1 MPERKAS
8 GSPES
13 IVSSSSPEN
22 GFGEDEKPTF
32 PMLRPIE
39 PAQQDTDTRTSPLVP
54 LLQPVPV
61 KYPQMLIKQ
70 ELSDDVTCS
79 IQSEIRAPLN
89 VQIPSHRGKQDL
101 DSAISALARKERLG
115 DIDPIT
121 GMSRSSRE
129 DAEVSVTL
137 TLSAKAAEDIGG
149 VLSAIADLLKIAAPP
164 SYEVSR
170 SPSPDQSKSNLKH
183 KEEAFRI
190 HTLPKGKQTFCKQ
203 CEVVFVNA
211 GVRKKKSDI
220 PMLTKAEMQ
229 YEEDEMMFCSVN
241 CFNAFTITRQLTLKP
256 GVPDSNMLESG
267 LASSLTIPSVKDQPM
282 LSPRDLT
289 PSSSAIATSA
299 VTPTPGFESMETT
312 PIKSGPPT
320 PQLGSPTLFRMKQD
334 LGKRPYKRSSSF
346 SAPVEKKWKNER
358 YKRFDANLFPEVQ
371 ESKKKDVDEIK
382 LWAEF
387 SVAIRHD
394 LEAVPD
400 QRFCEFCHDC
410 GDGLSDG
417 PARYGIRYDC
427 GDGLSDGPASYGIRY
442 DCGDGLSDGP
452 ARYGIRYD
460 CGDGLSDGPARY
472 GIRYDC
478 GDGLSDG
485 PARYGIRYDCG
496 DGLSD
501 GPARYGIRYDCGDG
515 LSDGP
520 ARYGIRYDCGDG
532 LSDGPARY
540 GIRYDCGDGLSDGPA
555 RYGIRYDCG
564 DGLSDGPAR
573 YGIRYDCGD
582 GLSDGPARYGI
593 RYDCGD
599 GLSDGPAR
607 LLNMD
612 IDKWAH
618 LNCALWSEDVYE
630 TLNGALMRVDQAY
643 KKGTK
648 QKCVVCGKMGATV
661 GCFKQRCAQI
671 YHVPCA
677 KLVGCIFFEDKTI
690 LCPPHTPKG
699 IQLEQVLSS
708 LIVNR
713 RVYINRDEDA
723 QVANMLLQEDGQ
735 HTLRLGSLVLHSLGQ
750 LLPHQMAGGK
760 FNSRDHIYP
769 VGYKTSRFYWSMQ
782 RLYKRSRYVCM
793 IKEHEG
799 QPQFVVT
806 VKEDGQEEMVIQ
818 NSSCAGV
825 WRSILEPLEKIR
837 RDSKLV
843 NVFPSFTTG
852 EELYGLTDP
861 NIVRL
866 VESLPGT
873 DLLRDYAFKFG
884 RRQLIALP
892 LTINPSGC
900 ARSEPKL
907 RTHFRKPHTLQ
918 SSSTHC
924 LPSHT
929 TGLTGDLNSPYMK
942 HFVHSKSQQYRRLKT
957 EWKNLVY
964 LGRSR
969 IQGLGLYAAKDLEMH
984 TMVIEYIGDLIRN
997 EVANRREKTYES
1009 QNRGVYMFRIDDNTV
1024 CDATMA
1030 GGPAR
1035 YINHSCDPNCVA
1047 EVVDIDKEGKIIIIT
1062 NRRINK
1068 GEELSYDYQF
1078 DQEDEDSKIPCN
1090 CGAWNCRKWMN

>member
-1 MPERKAS
+1 MMNSGYDLFDKPQALVVSERLWAFQALLIYDFLHGQRVQALPRLQSREYLSVLAIEYLSVLAIEYLSVAS

-400 QRFCEFCHDC
+400 QRFCEFCH
-410 GDGLSDG
+410 
-417 PARYGIRYDC
+417 
-427 GDGLSDGPASYGIRY
+427 
-442 DCGDGLSDGP
+442 
-452 ARYGIRYD
+452 
-460 CGDGLSDGPARY
+460 
-472 GIRYDC
+472 
-478 GDGLSDG
+478 
-485 PARYGIRYDCG
+485 
-496 DGLSD
+496 
-501 GPARYGIRYDCGDG
+501 
-515 LSDGP
+515 
-520 ARYGIRYDCGDG
+520 
-532 LSDGPARY
+532 
-540 GIRYDCGDGLSDGPA
+540 
-555 RYGIRYDCG
+555 
-564 DGLSDGPAR
+564 
-573 YGIRYDCGD
+573 
-582 GLSDGPARYGI
+582 
-593 RYDCGD
+593 DCGD